1 MSIERKSMVTIQ
13 PRRLCLASLA
23 GLSYLDHRFLLPVIL
38 SIATSRRTQNHS
50 ALVSLVALWDHPQLY
65 NSARFVSP
73 YRYCAGIPTKAC
85 HYPPHWTAHSGL
97 HCLNVKRNRYFIANQ
112 NSACLECGVPGQAEV
127 LSVNSCSRRKAY
139 PCVPPRIF

>member
-73 YRYCAGIPTKAC
+73 IATAQEFRLKRAVIHPTGR
-85 HYPPHWTAHSGL
+85 HIQDFTA
-97 HCLNVKRNRYFIANQ
+97 
-112 NSACLECGVPGQAEV
+112 
-127 LSVNSCSRRKAY
+127 
-139 PCVPPRIF
+139 